1 MDALTALTP
10 TVENYA
16 NLPIADAFR
25 WSDCAPGVPR
35 GEWYLVAFRSIAKP
49 EADLSKL
56 EAYDD
61 WAHAEAS
68 TAPGF
73 VHYFKGPLASDGSCM
88 SFCLWN
94 SRAEARAAAGRPAH
108 LDAVQLIGETYA
120 EYRLEFYRLRKAN
133 ARGRL
138 EFAPYDAVAG
148 PTSTMTAPVPVAA
161 SMTLGLG
168 PAAS

>member
-1 MDALTALTP
+1 MDALNALQP

-16 NLPIADAFR
+16 KLPVADAFR
-25 WSDCAPGVPR
+25 WSAVAPCVPR
-35 GEWYLVAFRSIAKP
+35 GEWYLVVFRSIARP
-49 EADLSKL
+49 DADLSKL

-73 VHYFKGPLASDGSCM
+73 VHYFKGPLANDGSCL

-120 EYRLEFYRLRKAN
+120 EYRLEFYSLRKAT

-138 EFAPYDAVAG
+138 DFAPYDAVAG
-148 PTSTMTAPVPVAA
+148 PTSTMTSPIPVSPT
-161 SMTLGLG
+161 MTLGLG
-168 PAAS
+168 PVAS